1 MIVEVGD
8 QDTALKAFPRS
19 HFLSPCTGQSQA
31 GGHTLFQEVRKYMD
45 TLCLEGE
52 RMGKKLVNSS
62 DDFLMRSSM

>member
-1 MIVEVGD
+1 MIAEAGD
-8 QDTALKAFPRS
+8 QDVALKAFPRY

-31 GGHTLFQEVRKYMD
+31 GGHTLLQEVRKYKD

-52 RMGKKLVNSS
+52 RTGKKLVNSS